1 MEDFEI
7 GDYVYFAR
15 IIPSCDVYELKNLKL
30 RTVDHDAGWF
40 VGLDAKTKGAYLFQA
55 ADVGKSVFLSESTAK
70 DVIKEAKK
78 NRKEV
83 N

>member
-1 MEDFEI
+1 MEDFEV

-15 IIPSCDVYELKNLKL
+15 IVQSCDVYELKSLKL
-30 RTVDHDAGWF
+30 RTVDHDAGWV
-40 VGLDAKTKGAYLFQA
+40 VGLDTKTKGAYLFQA
-55 ADVGKSVFLSESTAK
+55 SDVGKSIFLSESTAK